1 MIPVDLRSR
10 ESAIEAVRGI
20 DVVVHAATVPYPE
33 WPRVV
38 PILAENALAAA
49 EAAGATLVFPGNVYV
64 YGRLDLGSS
73 RKTIRRN
80 RTR

>member
-1 MIPVDLRSR
+1 M
-10 ESAIEAVRGI
+10 
-20 DVVVHAATVPYPE
+20 
-33 WPRVV
+33 V